1 LSLAAV
7 ARADCDS
14 DVTTANAV
22 LFTQACMNDLQGGD
36 RLSYATVFEDYRSN
50 ANTIYKYGLCGST
63 TCKDEVAA
71 SNYPTCAVTSATS
84 YTAEV
89 AGLATACGTL
99 DTAVAANGGTCT
111 EAQIADNIW
120 AKHVVVLD
128 SACATGISAT
138 AGSSWYTVF
147 QTLDT
152 ATPSTLTDYCATS
165 ACVDLAT
172 TTKAKL
178 ASCTDGTDSNKDL
191 YAAVGDVITY
201 CNTPTTTAA
210 PTTTATTTAAPTT
223 TATTTAAPTTTA
235 TTTAAPT
242 TTATTTAAP
251 TTTAT
256 TTAAPTTTAT
266 TTAAPTT
273 TATTTVAPGATTT
286 TAAPTTTATTT
297 AAPAATTTVAPTTTT
312 AAPTPTPTKSSATT
326 VGATA
331 LVTLAVAVMA
341 L

>member
-1 LSLAAV
+1 MQFTHLFAVLSLAAV

-191 YAAVGDVITY
+191 YAARGD
-201 CNTPTTTAA
+201 A
-210 PTTTATTTAAPTT
+210 
-223 TATTTAAPTTTA
+223 
-235 TTTAAPT
+235 
-242 TTATTTAAP
+242 
-251 TTTAT
+251 
-256 TTAAPTTTAT
+256 
-266 TTAAPTT
+266 
-273 TATTTVAPGATTT
+273 VAMKLRQVPGFGRSGLGGKKASSRFYQLIRVHKKFQESSKYLSGVEQDEVSSCSTGRIMLLDELVQLFDEARDQRQAERT
-286 TAAPTTTATTT
+286 
-297 AAPAATTTVAPTTTT
+297 
-312 AAPTPTPTKSSATT
+312 SSAAKVAEKEAAAGFVRDQQCCVDVTQ
-326 VGATA
+326 AREIA
-331 LVTLAVAVMA
+331 LEQERVEYKKYEF
-341 L
+341 

>member
-1 LSLAAV
+1 MQFTHLFAVLSLAAV

-235 TTTAAPT
+235 TTT
-242 TTATTTAAP
+242 
-251 TTTAT
+251 
-256 TTAAPTTTAT
+256 
-266 TTAAPTT
+266 
-273 TATTTVAPGATTT
+273 VAPGATTT

>member
-1 LSLAAV
+1 MQFTHLFTVLSLAAV

-235 TTTAAPT
+235 TTT
-242 TTATTTAAP
+242 
-251 TTTAT
+251 
-256 TTAAPTTTAT
+256 
-266 TTAAPTT
+266 
-273 TATTTVAPGATTT
+273 VAPGATTT